1 MNKNYSTQYT
11 DRDEQASE
19 DVPWSGRDAGEDLKE
34 ALSLVTAAKN
44 LIDQSVRALG
54 RPSDRGQRCS
64 QCNGRHFDYT
74 ERKLHQTQS
83 SLSNQVER
91 LENVRG
97 WLEEV
102 MEMRNE

>member
-1 MNKNYSTQYT
+1 MNKNYSTQYN
-11 DRDEQASE
+11 DDHSSE

-34 ALSLVTAAKN
+34 TLSLVVAAKN
-44 LIDQSVRALG
+44 LISQASRALG
-54 RPSDRGQRCS
+54 RPADRGERCS
-64 QCNGRHFDYT
+64 QCDGRHFDYT

-83 SLSNQVER
+83 SLSNQVDR

-102 MEMRNE
+102 MELRNE